1 LTFEMLIPPEDE
13 ELELEE
19 PEEATAVLTAL
30 ATSAEL
36 ALAGSTLAG
45 QGAVMPLILQLY
57 TPFWS

>member
-1 LTFEMLIPPEDE
+1 MLIPPEDE